1 MLKPHDIVIALKLLQ
16 ATEESVPTYAELASA
31 LKMSASEA
39 HSAVARG
46 LEAGLLR
53 KPLANSERTMPI
65 PVRAA
70 LAEFLVSGV
79 KYIWPAVR
87 GPVTRGIPTA
97 SSMPSV
103 ASLLG
108 MAQPEL
114 PLVWPYPEGTVR
126 GESVGPLYLRTPAIV
141 AGDAVLHEWLA
152 LIDIMRLKTGRE
164 ATLAAAAIQ
173 KKLQ

>member
-39 HSAVARG
+39 HSSVARG

-53 KPLANSERTMPI
+53 KPLPDSTRTMPI
-65 PVRAA
+65 PVRVA

-79 KYIWPAVR
+79 KYVWPASR
-87 GPVTRGIPTA
+87 GAVTRGIPTA
-97 SSMPSV
+97 GSLPAV
-103 ASLLG
+103 ASHLG
-108 MAQPEL
+108 MPQPEL
-114 PLVWPYPEGTVR
+114 PLVWPHAEGTLR
-126 GESVGPLYLRTPAIV
+126 GESVEPLYPRAASVV
-141 AGDAVLHEWLA
+141 ARDAALHEWLA
-152 LIDIMRLKTGRE
+152 LIDILRLKTGRE
-164 ATLAAAAIQ
+164 AALAAAAIQ

>member
-39 HSAVARG
+39 HSSVARG

-53 KPLANSERTMPI
+53 KPLLESTRTMPI

-79 KYIWPAVR
+79 KFVWPAVR

-97 SSMPSV
+97 GSLPTV

-108 MAQPEL
+108 MPQPEL
-114 PLVWPYPEGTVR
+114 PLVWPYAEGTLR
-126 GESVGPLYLRTPAIV
+126 GESVEPLYPRAAAVV
-141 AGDAVLHEWLA
+141 AGDAALHEWLA
-152 LIDIMRLKTGRE
+152 LIDILRLKTGRE
-164 ATLAAAAIQ
+164 AALAAAAI
-173 KKLQ
+173 